1 MRRKASWFGENQH
14 CLTLCI
20 RHTGPGLERKEPF
33 AYLVGTSLMH
43 CIEGP
48 LRRMHLALCT
58 MPRGQSSGHRA
69 LAHLLA
75 TLSIA
80 TPKQAKEPILTTR
93 NGGQLDGQEKGIRT
107 EYFSTCH

>member
-1 MRRKASWFGENQH
+1 MAGDRVARSVSKFIY
-14 CLTLCI
+14 I
-20 RHTGPGLERKEPF
+20 R
-33 AYLVGTSLMH
+33 VGGQILR
-43 CIEGP
+43 IYPP
-48 LRRMHLALCT
+48 LNKPKTLCT

-75 TLSIA
+75 AHSIA